1 MKQSA
6 KVVEEA
12 DIADSGSNTTLSFEF
27 GLSRITSGDLDSFVR
42 AGWFAVDVARPSGG
56 ETVPKP
62 QDDDVVVFKE
72 FFDARLRFHHIH
84 LLLGL

>member
-12 DIADSGSNTTLSFEF
+12 DIADSGSNTVMRFEF
-27 GLSRITSGDLDSFVR
+27 GVSRITSGDLNSFAR
-42 AGWFAVDVARPSGG
+42 DVARPSGG